1 MGCTTKVRIWPWPNG
16 KGNDLHVRWKADFE
30 SVRQQPEVNLAA
42 PVGVLSLGQLCAQIF
57 NCVPVARY
65 AKSLLFPS
73 MSCSGLPARASN
85 LFHFFSVTGYR
96 APTRRTRAVCRRTPR
111 ARDGGA
117 IGRRKEVGGILPVGE
132 IDRCRVVVFVFRQQ
146 CLADGDRDRLHNI
159 PL

>member
-85 LFHFFSVTGYR
+85 LFHFFFSDWLSSPNSTHASGL
-96 APTRRTRAVCRRTPR
+96 PTYTSSARRRGDWTTKRSRRHSPSRGNRQMPCRRFRLQAAVPR
-111 ARDGGA
+111 
-117 IGRRKEVGGILPVGE
+117 
-132 IDRCRVVVFVFRQQ
+132 
-146 CLADGDRDRLHNI
+146 
-159 PL
+159 